1 MTYEELLAKITKH
14 IVKCDCGSPVD
25 CYEDTNTPWEALL
38 TVVNLH
44 SPEGKPDQQC
54 RNCKRFYP
62 CHTIQAIIK
71 ELQ

>member
-1 MTYEELLAKITKH
+1 MTHEELVAK
-14 IVKCDCGSPVD
+14 VD
-25 CYEDTNTPWEALL
+25 GALL
-38 TVVNLH
+38 AVVNLH

>member
-1 MTYEELLAKITKH
+1 MTHEELLERINELDVVCSAVGETA
-14 IVKCDCGSPVD
+14 G
-25 CYEDTNTPWEALL
+25 ALRA
-38 TVVNLH
+38 VVNLH
-44 SPEGKPDQQC
+44 SPDGKPESQC

>member
-1 MTYEELLAKITKH
+1 MTHEEVLARVDELDVVCSAVGITA
-14 IVKCDCGSPVD
+14 S
-25 CYEDTNTPWEALL
+25 ALR
-38 TVVNLH
+38 TVINLH

-71 ELQ
+71 ELND